1 MGNFMDNNET
11 QPKCYSDRQTWKKTD
26 KYMFVSY
33 AHKDAD
39 IVYSDLHVLY
49 NNCINYWYDKKLSV
63 GDEWDREVEEII
75 RDEQCAGIILFF
87 SPDMIKSKACEK
99 ELQIYKDIIVNK
111 KKQFKLIPISV
122 TGNSVNAT
130 VRDAYMSC
138 SDLSP
143 AELDNVLPADRVKNI
158 FENVSSSVLYLNRAE
173 NGFYLTKLIEIL
185 KDYDENLFCS
195 DDVALDKLARL
206 PIVSKENGVSIIR
219 LGVYPQEKTD
229 GAFAIQNGVK
239 DYADGKLTIKNG
251 VGYKHSAVRWIIIKN
266 DNQKA
271 VAIAEYVLDKC
282 KGTEIQEYLN
292 TFTDK
297 AIEDANIKDCIESVD
312 LPQLADLSE
321 YENIIQDNE
330 ETEYCKSYPKNSLWA
345 MYWGKQNDN
354 TVAYYR
360 KHSPMTSK
368 VAINMMC
375 GIRPCITLNID
386 KLLNKYNTR

>member
-1 MGNFMDNNET
+1 MGMDMDMNET

-49 NNCINYWYDKKLSV
+49 NNCLNYWYDKKLSV

-87 SPDMIKSKACEK
+87 SPDMVKSKACEK
-99 ELQIYKDIIVNK
+99 ELQIYKDIVINK
-111 KKQFKLIPISV
+111 KKQFKLIPISI

-130 VRDAYMSC
+130 VRDAYVSC
-138 SDLSP
+138 SELSQ
-143 AELDNVLPADRVKNI
+143 AELDNVLPAERVKNI

-206 PIVSKENGVSIIR
+206 PIVSKENNVSFIR
-219 LGVYPQEKTD
+219 LGIYPQEKVEGD
-229 GAFAIQNGVK
+229 FAIQNGVK

-271 VAIAEYVLDKC
+271 MAIAEYVLDKC
-282 KGTEIQEYLN
+282 KGTEIQEYLR
-292 TFTDK
+292 TFIDK
-297 AIEDANIKDCIESVD
+297 SIEDTNIKDCIESVD

-321 YENIIQDNE
+321 YENIISDNE

-354 TVAYYR
+354 IVAYYR
-360 KHSPMTSK
+360 KHSPITSNTA
-368 VAINMMC
+368 VNMMC
-375 GIRPCITLNID
+375 GIRPYIIIDID
-386 KLLNKYNTR
+386 KLLEKYTR